1 MLNLQEAT
9 ELYFVLSPYLPTIDP
24 EDSLEYIHKII
35 NNIKD
40 GDRPL
45 DYIDAI
51 TIMTGKTI
59 DDLRDCK
66 AEEIL
71 SLFIDELSENK
82 IVALTNFMKS
92 LGL

>member
-24 EDSLEYIHKII
+24 EDSLEYIHRII
-35 NNIKD
+35 SNIKD

-45 DYIDAI
+45 DYVDAI

-59 DDLRDCK
+59 EDLRDYK

-82 IVALTNFMKS
+82 IVALTNFMRS